1 MLPCPCLYAVPDTL
15 LLHAVPSPAGAT
27 QGELPVGQEKVP
39 GGYPCRATLWHV
51 VTEGTCEFRYSLQ
64 FIFVGPVYHNT
75 LTNCAALL
83 SPGTFSCPSGNSPCA
98 APSVDLTACVA
109 VIYPTLRICG
119 YMDAQSTSCGRKN
132 PLPFPHSLSSE
143 QPPCPLRKGRK
154 SEGGNLGVYPLV
166 RLPRRQD
173 SASLRKRPSPVRG
186 KERKCFHESAPILH
200 RRNFRRLP
208 LV

>member
-1 MLPCPCLYAVPDTL
+1 MCS
-15 LLHAVPSPAGAT
+15 HAPAYTQCQILCCYTGGSISAGAT
-27 QGELPVGQEKVP
+27 
-39 GGYPCRATLWHV
+39 YPCRATLWHV
-51 VTEGTCEFRYSLQ
+51 VTEGTCEFRYSVQ

-83 SPGTFSCPSGNSPCA
+83 SPRGPSLCPSGNSPCA

-143 QPPCPLRKGRK
+143 QPPCPLRKGVIHKRVETLVSTLLCACRVGK
-154 SEGGNLGVYPLV
+154 IPLASQATI
-166 RLPRRQD
+166 PR
-173 SASLRKRPSPVRG
+173 
-186 KERKCFHESAPILH
+186 
-200 RRNFRRLP
+200 
-208 LV
+208 